1 MRAVQSGMQVI
12 PRAMLAKAAQRLLTL
27 GSKAQSCSQDLCVSE
42 SFEGSVDRSVSETGV
57 RVDRW
62 TDGCDSDQGQGR
74 VALQSD
80 P

>member
-1 MRAVQSGMQVI
+1 MRGVQPGMQVI
-12 PRAMLAKAAQRLLTL
+12 PCAMLVKAAQRLPTL
-27 GSKAQSCSQDLCVSE
+27 GSKAQSCSQDLCFSE
-42 SFEGSVDRSVSETGV
+42 SFEGSVDWRVCETGV

-74 VALQSD
+74 VTLQSD